1 MARVLDYCEV
11 LNFSLSEMG
20 SHRKILSRKETGS
33 MFQKAV
39 LNAVQGEHWRGK
51 TRSREVGEGVPAV
64 AQVMGSRAVDQ
75 DGSGGEQ
82 QCNYIHT

>member
-1 MARVLDYCEV
+1 MLCRE
-11 LNFSLSEMG
+11 N
-20 SHRKILSRKETGS
+20 TG
-33 MFQKAV
+33 
-39 LNAVQGEHWRGK
+39 GGK

-82 QCNYIHT
+82 